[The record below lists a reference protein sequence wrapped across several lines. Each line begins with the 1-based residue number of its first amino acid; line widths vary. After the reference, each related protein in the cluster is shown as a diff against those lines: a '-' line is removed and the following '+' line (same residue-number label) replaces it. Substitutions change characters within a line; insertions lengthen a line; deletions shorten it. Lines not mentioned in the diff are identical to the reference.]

1 MNLPGTNGYRP
12 INIAC
17 YNGREQCLSTLLA
30 YNADESSHNGV
41 VLVQLATSRGHLGCV
56 KIIQEWPA
64 LRNQVAVKLCVS
76 TLKEQGMYE
85 AIMDTPN
92 NELTKPQFAFKV
104 IEMMNSCCMYGLADK
119 LIEYVGPKSGGA

>member
-12 INIAC
+12 IKIAC
-17 YNGREQCLSTLLA
+17 RNGHEPCLSTLLA
-30 YNADESSHNGV
+30 YNADVSPHNGEDLIEV
-41 VLVQLATSRGHLGCV
+41 ATFEGHLGCV

-64 LRNQVAVKLCVS
+64 LRNQVAVKLCIS
-76 TLKEQGMYE
+76 QLKREGMYE
-85 AIMDTPN
+85 SIKDTPN